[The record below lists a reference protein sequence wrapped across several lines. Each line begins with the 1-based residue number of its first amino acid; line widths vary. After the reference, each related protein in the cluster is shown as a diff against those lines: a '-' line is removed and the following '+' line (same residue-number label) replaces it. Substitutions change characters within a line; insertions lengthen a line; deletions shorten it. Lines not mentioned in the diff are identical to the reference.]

1 MTQKRKYE
9 SARQLER
16 QSHII
21 ETARRL
27 LEEEGYEGMTMR
39 GLAKQAGVAQGTLY
53 NLYSSKDELVL
64 AAINYVLEELGEKA
78 IAMVDGK
85 HGLDAVLAL
94 TEVTGEQVQAT
105 PNYAD
110 AMTRTLFRGQQDD
123 PLVDV
128 LFARSYPLVLA
139 HLRYAEQQHEIV
151 PGTDLDMLARHL
163 VGQGWGVM
171 MLWLMG
177 MVVTADVVTERL
189 RSELMTLIGVTQGP
203 AQERLRQ
210 RLAEL
215 PAGAPLAQRQVS

>member
-85 HGLDAVLAL
+85 HGLDACLLYTSDA
-94 TEVTGEQVQAT
+94 
-105 PNYAD
+105 AD
-110 AMTRTLFRGQQDD
+110 
-123 PLVDV
+123 
-128 LFARSYPLVLA
+128 
-139 HLRYAEQQHEIV
+139 E
-151 PGTDLDMLARHL
+151 
-163 VGQGWGVM
+163 
-171 MLWLMG
+171 
-177 MVVTADVVTERL
+177 
-189 RSELMTLIGVTQGP
+189 
-203 AQERLRQ
+203 
-210 RLAEL
+210 
-215 PAGAPLAQRQVS
+215 